1 MIFEKFETL
10 QMQIF
15 FQHVEYVIH
24 VWEELWILWRI
35 LDLKVQI
42 LTKDMWNNYWYT
54 VCLVFF
60 TPLLG
65 NKGQKHN
72 G

>member
-15 FQHVEYVIH
+15 FKHVEYVFH
-24 VWEELWILWRI
+24 V
-35 LDLKVQI
+35 

>member
-15 FQHVEYVIH
+15 FKHVEYVFH
-24 VWEELWILWRI
+24 VWEELWIFWRI

-42 LTKDMWNNYWYT
+42 LT
-54 VCLVFF
+54 
-60 TPLLG
+60 
-65 NKGQKHN
+65 
-72 G
+72 

>member
-42 LTKDMWNNYWYT
+42 LT
-54 VCLVFF
+54 
-60 TPLLG
+60 
-65 NKGQKHN
+65 
-72 G
+72 